1 MKLAVRKRKIGNIPV
16 LEVVPEEMIYEP
28 LPLIIYYHG
37 WQTSK
42 ELVLTQG
49 RKFAKKVSGGLARC
63 SQSWG
68 AQDPAI
74 GDSFINFLAK
84 YPNQSIWSFL
94 T

>member
-49 RKFAKKVSGGLARC
+49 RKLAREGFRVVLPDAA
-63 SQSWG
+63 QSWG

-74 GDSFINFLAK
+74 GDSFFNFLAK
-84 YPNQSIWSFL
+84 YPNQSI
-94 T
+94 

>member
-49 RKFAKKVSGGLARC
+49 RKLARE
-63 SQSWG
+63 G
-68 AQDPAI
+68 FRVAI
-74 GDSFINFLAK
+74 MGSARPSYRRFL
-84 YPNQSIWSFL
+84 L
-94 T
+94 